1 VRISIAVLAA
11 AALASAASAQEPA
24 PPSGL
29 ATVELERSRACVDV
43 LGSLDDLE
51 RELTPMAGRSRRLQE
66 VAQGIALEDE
76 RMLERLDRS
85 DPIEA
90 QVADWFVRDQE
101 LARRYV
107 ATLAPAIVTERTGAR
122 EAIKTVITDALTAI
136 QVEAD
141 ARMEATGDLAQRAA
155 PCDGAIFVRSAVLE
169 ACAGRSTAVCDA
181 AGQPAGTLDER
192 FRFVES
198 PEAVWDVTELRPWT
212 DPTPIRAM
220 PNGQLDG
227 ARTVGFARM
236 GNVVVSVSFSPL
248 LRDRASLTDE
258 ETARMSSVN
267 DSLGISFENAELAFA
282 PAMGIRATLPQ
293 PLADESVYLLHF
305 GPPETADVVWTG
317 QPGTGTALEAAV
329 PLAAAHV
336 GKLQAG
342 EPMALTAVRETASGE
357 GEAVFSIGLNAVNQ
371 ARASSALLGYMSD
384 QLGRDLAAL
393 IRPRGSE

>member
-1 VRISIAVLAA
+1 
-11 AALASAASAQEPA
+11 
-24 PPSGL
+24 
-29 ATVELERSRACVDV
+29 
-43 LGSLDDLE
+43 
-51 RELTPMAGRSRRLQE
+51 
-66 VAQGIALEDE
+66 
-76 RMLERLDRS
+76 
-85 DPIEA
+85 
-90 QVADWFVRDQE
+90 
-101 LARRYV
+101 
-107 ATLAPAIVTERTGAR
+107 
-122 EAIKTVITDALTAI
+122 
-136 QVEAD
+136 
-141 ARMEATGDLAQRAA
+141 
-155 PCDGAIFVRSAVLE
+155 
-169 ACAGRSTAVCDA
+169 
-181 AGQPAGTLDER
+181 LDER